1 MKLQLKKTLQALV
14 VAMTLTS
21 SQFCNAADISSGGA
35 TAPAEIF
42 TKWASEYQAKTGIKI
57 QYQAFGSGEAID
69 MMGNKTLDF
78 GVTDMPLK
86 PEELDK
92 MGLIQFPII
101 MTGLVPVVHLNG
113 IVPNSVKLDGTTL
126 ADIYLGKIT
135 RWNDP
140 VLVALNPDLKLPDLA
155 ITVVHRADHSGSTFL
170 FTNYLSKVNPAWQSS
185 MGEGETVAW
194 KAGQMAGT
202 GDEGTTK
209 IIDETHGAIGYV
221 SYPSAIDHKLS
232 MILLKNRAGQFIKPE
247 DYVFQAAVMRAPWH
261 KSPSFYTILT
271 DESAKDAWPINAVSF
286 VLLRKVQEN
295 ADKGSKMLKFFDWVY
310 HDNND
315 FSLELGFIPL
325 PESLSEMVQDAW
337 KVQIKDTGGKA
348 IWQ

>member
-1 MKLQLKKTLQALV
+1 MKFHKTILGLA

-21 SQFCNAADISSGGA
+21 SQLCSAADISSGGA
-35 TAPAEIF
+35 TAPADIF
-42 TKWASEYQAKTGIKI
+42 IKWVTEYQKKSGVNI

-69 MMGNKTLDF
+69 KMGNKTLDF
-78 GVTDMPLK
+78 GVSDLPLK

-113 IVPNSVKLDGTTL
+113 IAPNSVKLDGTTL

-140 VLVALNPDLKLPDLA
+140 ALNALNPDLKLPDLA
-155 ITVVHRADHSGSTFL
+155 ITVVHRADHSGSTYL
-170 FTNYLSKVNPAWQSS
+170 FTNYLSKVSPAWQSS

-209 IIDETHGAIGYV
+209 LVADTQGAIGYV
-221 SYPSAIDHKLS
+221 GYPSAIDHKLS

-247 DYVFQAAVMRAPWH
+247 DYVFQAAVMRAEWH
-261 KSPSFYTILT
+261 KAPKFYAVLT
-271 DESAKDAWPINAVSF
+271 DESSKDAWPINAASF

-295 ADKGSKMLKFFDWVY
+295 ADKGSKMLKFFDWIY

-315 FSLELGFIPL
+315 FALTLGFIPL
-325 PESLSEMVQDAW
+325 PENLSEMVQNSW
-337 KVQIKDTGGKA
+337 KTQLTDGSGKP